1 MGKSVRTSPF
11 CFLSSSTSVCH
22 RSWTN
27 VPPRLDSL
35 SPRATTQL
43 MTEPETKFMPK
54 AIFFLFSFHRCN
66 LGVCMCRGL
75 CFHFCYHFLYRDLHL
90 FLKIPFNPNFKDYSG
105 IIPTAYNFQMIF
117 NSCISHSIFLTSS
130 RKLMIR
136 SYSFDLQHCNFPTSE
151 R

>member
-1 MGKSVRTSPF
+1 MRTSPL
-11 CFLSSSTSVCH
+11 CFLSGSTSVCH

-27 VPPRLDSL
+27 VPSTLDSL
-35 SPRATTQL
+35 SPISTTRKVFVLFGTEDQGEKRATTQL

-54 AIFFLFSFHRCN
+54 AIFFLFFFHLCN

-117 NSCISHSIFLTSS
+117 
-130 RKLMIR
+130 
-136 SYSFDLQHCNFPTSE
+136 Q
-151 R
+151 

>member
-35 SPRATTQL
+35 SPISTARKVFVLFGTEDQGEKRATTQL

-90 FLKIPFNPNFKDYSG
+90 FLKIPFNPNFKDYSS
-105 IIPTAYNFQMIF
+105 IIATAYNFQMTF
-117 NSCISHSIFLTSS
+117 
-130 RKLMIR
+130 
-136 SYSFDLQHCNFPTSE
+136 Q
-151 R
+151 